1 MRFDKRESKK
11 SKSGYT
17 WRVTFEY
24 KDRYGKK
31 KKYSKSGFATKKAAQ
46 VHALAVQS
54 DLAKGLV
61 VDNSVHTVDE
71 LFQQMIKLP
80 GYSPNTIRTYSDTY
94 RKHILP
100 VLGSVDIKDL
110 HYPELQGFFTDMS
123 GVGKSAVI
131 TTRTV
136 LKGIGNLAIKSGYIT
151 SWPIDLVQTS
161 GMNRS
166 RKSAGSSEYLP
177 EADFQSLL
185 SLVSTGRAE
194 FSCGSR
200 GMFLLL
206 GYYLG
211 LRVAEACALQWSDVD
226 FENRTININKQLV
239 YSGLRLADFFIKDNT
254 KTEKSTAI
262 LPIPEPLLNSL
273 KEWREYNPYPLVLC
287 MEDGRFMD
295 PKYAGRTI
303 KSKARRLGLYFHPH
317 MLRHTFVTNLVL
329 SGADLKTVSEL
340 ARHKSA
346 STSLQ
351 VYTETSDLRK
361 AEAIART
368 FEDSSP
374 HLLA

>member
-131 TTRTV
+131 TTRTF

-161 GMNRS
+161 GMNHS

>member
-24 KDRYGKK
+24 KDSYGRK

-161 GMNRS
+161 LGMR
-166 RKSAGSSEYLP
+166 
-177 EADFQSLL
+177 
-185 SLVSTGRAE
+185 
-194 FSCGSR
+194 
-200 GMFLLL
+200 
-206 GYYLG
+206 
-211 LRVAEACALQWSDVD
+211 W
-226 FENRTININKQLV
+226 
-239 YSGLRLADFFIKDNT
+239 
-254 KTEKSTAI
+254 KTRI
-262 LPIPEPLLNSL
+262 
-273 KEWREYNPYPLVLC
+273 
-287 MEDGRFMD
+287 
-295 PKYAGRTI
+295 
-303 KSKARRLGLYFHPH
+303 
-317 MLRHTFVTNLVL
+317 
-329 SGADLKTVSEL
+329 
-340 ARHKSA
+340 
-346 STSLQ
+346 
-351 VYTETSDLRK
+351 
-361 AEAIART
+361 
-368 FEDSSP
+368 
-374 HLLA
+374 